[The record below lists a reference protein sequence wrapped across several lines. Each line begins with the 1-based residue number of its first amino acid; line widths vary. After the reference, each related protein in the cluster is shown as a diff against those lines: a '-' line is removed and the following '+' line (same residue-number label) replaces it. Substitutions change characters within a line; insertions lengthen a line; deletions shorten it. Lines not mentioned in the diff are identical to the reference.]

1 MIKNLIF
8 IKNRRPVLST
18 KTAPR
23 MARHRKGG
31 HGRPVRPDRQPKNWL
46 KKSSNSS

>member
-23 MARHRKGG
+23 MA
-31 HGRPVRPDRQPKNWL
+31 GRGTGKEVTAGRSARTV
-46 KKSSNSS
+46 SRRTG